1 MDLARYFS
9 LVFPLGLAG
18 FDPAPLFVALY
29 FLAKN
34 GNRSGRRTV
43 LGFSL
48 FILLGVTAW
57 GLFLSLVFGDF
68 IARLPWHQI
77 FHAILNA
84 GVWTLLGKLIIG
96 LGLLGY
102 GLFRL
107 YQLRRG
113 TGSETEKPA
122 KNRSASGLVVFAL
135 IFILV
140 VTADVPF
147 AAFVAASASQP
158 LWAQGV
164 GLVLWSLLSQFPLT
178 FFVIAL
184 IAGKEAL
191 FSKALAFVRERF
203 GAALRYVLPVL
214 CVALGGAF
222 LLDVILFP
230 ATRFALLPFLHV

>member
-1 MDLARYFS
+1 M
-9 LVFPLGLAG
+9 
-18 FDPAPLFVALY
+18 
-29 FLAKN
+29 
-34 GNRSGRRTV
+34 
-43 LGFSL
+43 
-48 FILLGVTAW
+48 
-57 GLFLSLVFGDF
+57 
-68 IARLPWHQI
+68 
-77 FHAILNA
+77 
-84 GVWTLLGKLIIG
+84 
-96 LGLLGY
+96 
-102 GLFRL
+102 
-107 YQLRRG
+107 
-113 TGSETEKPA
+113 
-122 KNRSASGLVVFAL
+122 
-135 IFILV
+135 

-147 AAFVAASASQP
+147 AAFVAASVSQP
-158 LWAQGV
+158 LWVQSV